1 MPALAQPLD
10 TYCNDFMRKPSGSS
24 QFYIGGHGSQETI
37 SNSNNL
43 PQISKTRKCALKL
56 FMNSDSAQSK

>member
-1 MPALAQPLD
+1 MPALVQPLD
-10 TYCNDFMRKPSGSS
+10 ACYNNFMRKPSGSS
-24 QFYIGGHGSQETI
+24 QFYIGGHGSQETT